1 MTQSIE
7 APHFTFYFKCSCS
20 GPDRGFTEHSGET
33 EERTEEK
40 ERQGELF
47 TGRSGWLQNGTVYV
61 LPGCVMCVGWR
72 VKTAASCKK

>member
-1 MTQSIE
+1 MFLKLTERQENFCLMENKVCGWKVTQSIK

-47 TGRSGWLQNGTVYV
+47 TGRSG
-61 LPGCVMCVGWR
+61 
-72 VKTAASCKK
+72 